1 MAAARVGAV
10 RARVA
15 AEMAMAAG
23 TRAMVVMAVKG
34 GLQAEAEEA
43 GGAVARASLCSTRS
57 RYIPSRRSHR
67 RLRPKFGR
75 ACSRHPERHKTLGKG
90 RHARTL
96 SSSGHPRS
104 ATKSESREV
113 AVTVGVAQEV
123 AAMVGGERAARARE
137 QER

>member
-1 MAAARVGAV
+1 MGMA
-10 RARVA
+10 
-15 AEMAMAAG
+15 
-23 TRAMVVMAVKG
+23 
-34 GLQAEAEEA
+34 
-43 GGAVARASLCSTRS
+43 AVARGLLCSTRS
-57 RYIPSRRSHR
+57 RCIPSRRSHR
-67 RLRPKFGR
+67 RLRPRLGP

-123 AAMVGGERAARARE
+123 AAMVGVARAARARE